1 MRRLSAV
8 TMAGF
13 DMTQEQVLAFR
24 QRAEDLATRLR
35 ELLGDTRM
43 NYEEAG
49 NALGVHPNRLR
60 YAAVTGTVLIRWEE

>member
-1 MRRLSAV
+1 MQLWGPRFVVFVVAARDLPVFSLGTLPDDAK
-8 TMAGF
+8 G
-13 DMTQEQVLAFR
+13 R
-24 QRAEDLATRLR
+24 QRAEDLAVRLR

-60 YAAVTGTVLIRWEE
+60 